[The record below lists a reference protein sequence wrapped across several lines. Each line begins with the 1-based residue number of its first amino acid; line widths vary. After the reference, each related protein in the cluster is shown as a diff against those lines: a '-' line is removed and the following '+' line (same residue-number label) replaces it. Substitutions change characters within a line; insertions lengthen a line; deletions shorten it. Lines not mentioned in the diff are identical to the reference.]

1 MSHRLLVEMK
11 TDARWLWHAA
21 DDYHG
26 TTTGD
31 FTTSPEKLTMGY
43 IKNNIENGQ
52 WTKVS
57 VLPKAVLSAS
67 LNCKM

>member
-1 MSHRLLVEMK
+1 MSHRLLVELE

-31 FTTSPEKLTMGY
+31 ITNPEKLTVGY
-43 IKNNIENGQ
+43 IKHNIENGQ
-52 WTKVS
+52 WTRVS
-57 VLPKAVLSAS
+57 VLPNAVLSAS
-67 LNCKM
+67 LNSEK